1 MLSRNRFGK
10 APISFRVLLCR
21 CLLSHCYSLWFIS
34 FPAFVHTHPKKLE
47 ALRIGFAVMQ
57 KMHNAKLP
65 FVDQVGV
72 LVLSLIHI

>member
-10 APISFRVLLCR
+10 APISLRVLLCR

-72 LVLSLIHI
+72 LVCVQC